1 MRLKDYTY
9 LYNAAAHFAAA
20 EKYPGPEGLFGA
32 LKQPGE
38 AALEALCWTL
48 AETSKQGELLRRY
61 MGETPKETMTA
72 EEWMLKLKPAQIR
85 AATALV
91 MQAISDGLG
100 KGEES
105 EEVDEILEKKK
116 KKTESD

>member
-1 MRLKDYTY
+1 
-9 LYNAAAHFAAA
+9 
-20 EKYPGPEGLFGA
+20 
-32 LKQPGE
+32 
-38 AALEALCWTL
+38 
-48 AETSKQGELLRRY
+48 
-61 MGETPKETMTA
+61 
-72 EEWMLKLKPAQIR
+72 MLKLKPAQIR

-105 EEVDEILEKKK
+105 EEVDEILAELQ

>member
-1 MRLKDYTY
+1 M
-9 LYNAAAHFAAA
+9 
-20 EKYPGPEGLFGA
+20 
-32 LKQPGE
+32 
-38 AALEALCWTL
+38 
-48 AETSKQGELLRRY
+48 RRY

-105 EEVDEILEKKK
+105 EEVDEILAELQ